1 MASSYQAWPKAS
13 GPASG
18 IVARSSKAFQ
28 KHLGLQ
34 HLTKRHLK
42 LYLERGSNRS
52 KHPEPSA
59 LGETMGNR
67 MISAASLPK
76 KTLCTA
82 CFCDN
87 NSSNSNRNY
96 HNSNINKGNNKNNT
110 STRVAAAAVAAAGS
124 TAIEQQQHREIKR
137 PAQAQFSLQIN

>member
-1 MASSYQAWPKAS
+1 
-13 GPASG
+13 
-18 IVARSSKAFQ
+18 
-28 KHLGLQ
+28 
-34 HLTKRHLK
+34 
-42 LYLERGSNRS
+42 
-52 KHPEPSA
+52 
-59 LGETMGNR
+59 MGNR
-67 MISAASLPK
+67 MVKCLICGVDYICLLLLTECVSPSRMLAASISAASLPK